1 MGACAGNVQRSCE
14 VLDVWYGV
22 AIKDFS
28 MVQCLIVTTGAP
40 IATLLWDH
48 VERGG
53 PTAGGGTDDA
63 KFQHV
68 VELLPGRLEA
78 FGGQPSRA
86 RANRWSG
93 GLDMMGDV
101 MLNRVLT
108 VAGLGDGRK
117 LR

>member
-48 VERGG
+48 AEWRG

-63 KFQHV
+63 EFQHV
-68 VELLPGRLEA
+68 IKLLTGRLEVI
-78 FGGQPSRA
+78 GSQLSRA
-86 RANRWSG
+86 RANWWSS
-93 GLDMMGDV
+93 GLNMMGNI
-101 MLNRVLT
+101 MLN
-108 VAGLGDGRK
+108 
-117 LR
+117 